1 MLRREKREV
10 LDSLPEKTEITL
22 ECPLSDEQMELYKT
36 VLDVAKKGV
45 STTGNKRDRL
55 NMLTALLKL
64 RQVCTHPG
72 IVEEFKGL
80 GIESAK
86 FNMLK
91 EKSLELIDEGHKVV
105 VFSQFTSM
113 LDIIEEWLDQVK
125 IRHLRIDGS
134 ISAKKRMELVDTF
147 QDSDDPIIFL
157 VSLKAGGIG
166 LNLTAADYVIHID
179 PWWNPA
185 IEAQATDRVH
195 RMGQTNKV
203 IVYRLICAGTVE
215 EKINKL
221 QQDKKKL
228 LSEIVDI
235 DGASEKQIDFNE
247 IKSLILN

>member
-1 MLRREKREV
+1 MRKI
-10 LDSLPEKTEITL
+10 KTEITL

-235 DGASEKQIDFNE
+235 DGASNNKL
-247 IKSLILN
+247 K